1 MKGARIVVSA
11 ILLGSTLSVRG
22 FPSYGFSMVSPR
34 PQTCNGVWDA
44 RNDYAFIYQNQ
55 VKPSHLFDLS
65 LNFAQS
71 FQPEAL
77 ASIIFGDSSIR
88 ISGSMLPNRNDQDL
102 MADQFGLSPT
112 FSSTAVFTPL
122 YRSVVIPATAI
133 FDLNEYFGCHAYA
146 RITIP
151 FVWAST
157 NLHVAED
164 IVDPF
169 ENSPF
174 PAGYFALDEFA
185 SPITSFT
192 QALQRTQP
200 VGALTEPLNFG
211 RITCSQAEGKLANI
225 IFDLGINPIFD
236 DSHSLGLFIR
246 MLTPNGNRPH
256 SKFLFEPFVGNGH
269 HWELG
274 GGIKGHQQI
283 WCDGYDHEFSIY
295 LSLVLTHVFKA
306 RQRRAFDLC
315 DGCRN
320 GFWSRYLLVKE
331 FDKAG
336 NATGTL
342 APLIN
347 YSALPCKVEADLQLD
362 GVFMAIYHNH
372 GLLFDFGYEVYL
384 RTQEKIKITGEIPNK
399 TLGLKGVQDTYNV
412 ITMQPLNTT
421 ESTATIFGPSFA
433 AQDIVVD
440 NPSPR
445 FVSTAQLNP
454 FSAAS
459 PQILTQKIFAYLGY
473 QWDLIHRGRS
483 IQPYIGFG
491 TEIEFQCGNEAE
503 APIGDVDNNTLCQW
517 NLQWRGGILFG

>member
-44 RNDYAFIYQNQ
+44 RNDYTFIYQNQ
-55 VKPSHLFDLS
+55 VKSSHLFDLS

-71 FQPEAL
+71 FQPEEL
-77 ASIIFGDSSIR
+77 ATIIFGDSSIR
-88 ISGSMLPNRNDQDL
+88 ISGSMLPNRNPQDL

-112 FSSTAVFTPL
+112 FASTTTFTPL

-133 FDLNEYFGCHAYA
+133 FDLHQYIGCHAYV
-146 RITIP
+146 RVTVP

-157 NLHVAED
+157 NLGVSED
-164 IVDPF
+164 IAEPQ
-169 ENSPF
+169 ENTPF
-174 PAGYFALDEFA
+174 PAGYFGIDPVT

-192 QALQRTQP
+192 QALQRNQA

-211 RITCSQAEGKLANI
+211 RITCEQSDGQLANI
-225 IFDLGINPIFD
+225 IIDLGINPIFD
-236 DSHSLGLFIR
+236 DVHSLGLFVR
-246 MLTPNGNRPH
+246 LLTPNGNRPH
-256 SKFLFEPFVGNGH
+256 SKYLFEPFVGNGH

-274 GGIKGHQQI
+274 VGLKGHHQI
-283 WCDGYDHEFSIY
+283 WCNGFDHEFSIY

-315 DGCRN
+315 GN

-331 FDKAG
+331 FDETG
-336 NATGTL
+336 TATGTL

-362 GVFMAIYHNH
+362 GVFMATYLDH
-372 GLLFDFGYEVYL
+372 GLHFDFGYEVYL
-384 RTQEKIKITGEIPNK
+384 RTQEKIHITGEIPNK
-399 TLGLKGVQDTYNV
+399 TLGLKGVQDTYDV
-412 ITMQPLNTT
+412 ITMLPTDST
-421 ESTATIFGPSFA
+421 ESIATIFGPSFDQ
-433 AQDIVVD
+433 QDIVVD

-473 QWDLIHRGRS
+473 QWDVIHRGKS

-517 NLQWRGGILFG
+517 NLQWRGGFLFG